1 MPPAAWSGQWVSNAG
16 GHQSRDL
23 NPVFIAGKRLF
34 ADRDKWGQNRP
45 PARLIDR
52 GDRPLS
58 RNPATSRSFTVS
70 SGNLLSIAKAWWGW
84 KDSNLQPD
92 RYERTSP
99 AAGKTVFFPAY
110 KSDLTADF
118 RVDFRLKKSVREC
131 VGGLGG
137 LELPNPFAV

>member
-34 ADRDKWGQNRP
+34 ADRDKWRQNGP

-58 RNPATSRSFTVS
+58 RNPATSRSFT
-70 SGNLLSIAKAWWGW
+70 
-84 KDSNLQPD
+84 D
-92 RYERTSP
+92 
-99 AAGKTVFFPAY
+99 
-110 KSDLTADF
+110 DLNMLAQIYAPETDCH
-118 RVDFRLKKSVREC
+118 E
-131 VGGLGG
+131 
-137 LELPNPFAV
+137 